1 MVPLALAFGIT
12 SLSAASTSGAPD
24 TRGLAAAAKTS
35 PARQTAGAPQTPT
48 SQQTPPGK
56 APPTGDPAANP
67 DTNPAAGQAAGNPA
81 GNAPKG
87 QKKREAPPP
96 QPGDQANQANPN
108 CTLRVPAN
116 PLSAQGLATP
126 YVLSGTQPGG
136 ACKEAN
142 ADQSAFVEATIVD
155 PATGQLSVYRPLVI
169 DRGTKPAADPVVP
182 TLPAGAVVGIWFGFN
197 GDTLTLS
204 GMGNSLADGNC
215 VNGLNDSLFG
225 QFAHCNAP
233 ALFAAANK
241 AIGAK
246 QLTVPPLGTGK
257 DGLPCPTV
265 RDFGLVDQDQS
276 DNVTTT
282 YVATADGRTAQAGA
296 AAGLGGT
303 TKLTNGSDNGLLAAF
318 VDPALGCRP
327 FTAPDLSANGAPATS
342 LALNELQAAADQAPP
357 VALIPPNDPMAQVD
371 GKPSVAKVNLYRAGV
386 DQPPLNVATETGQ
399 AYCTNLMAIG
409 KQRLMAG
416 KALFTQAPSP
426 DPAAANLFE
435 FLTQR
440 LQGSIQNLGCQNNR

>member
-24 TRGLAAAAKTS
+24 VRTLAAAAKTS
-35 PARQTAGAPQTPT
+35 PAHRTPGTAQTPT

-56 APPTGDPAANP
+56 APPTDNQTAGDAAKRP
-67 DTNPAAGQAAGNPA
+67 
-81 GNAPKG
+81 
-87 QKKREAPPP
+87 KKREAPPP
-96 QPGDQANQANPN
+96 QPGAQANQANPN

-126 YVLSGTQPGG
+126 YVLSGTEPGG
-136 ACKEAN
+136 ACHEAN
-142 ADQSAFVEATIVD
+142 ADWSAFVEATILD

-169 DRGTKPAADPVVP
+169 DRGTEPAAAPVVP

-197 GDTLTLS
+197 GDTLSLR

-215 VNGLNDSLFG
+215 VNGLNGSQFG

-233 ALFAAANK
+233 GLFAAANT

-246 QLTVPPLGTGK
+246 QLNVPPLGTGK

-296 AAGLGGT
+296 TAGLGGT

-342 LALNELQAAADQAPP
+342 LALNELQAAAHQAPP

-399 AYCTNLMAIG
+399 AYCTNLMTIG
-409 KQRLMAG
+409 KQHLMAG
-416 KALFTQAPSP
+416 KALFTRAPSP

-440 LQGSIQNLGCQNNR
+440 LQGSIEKLGCQNIK